1 MAYCQ
6 TDSVL
11 QLIPG
16 VDLTILGDADAQE
29 TAVSSAVSSASAEV
43 DARCRRTFVPP
54 TEAEVRS
61 IDGSDGLLLRVPD
74 MVRLDTVSVDGAQ
87 IPSATAY
94 PLDGPP
100 YLWIATGARIPQG
113 SGNVS
118 ITGLWGYAAN
128 VPEDIAR
135 ATACLAA
142 AEILI
147 RLQADRSGGVQ
158 TQVTGLAREEF
169 PDGGPFGETIRNLQT
184 TAGRLLLPYRRW
196 TV

>member
-6 TDSVL
+6 ADSVKG
-11 QLIPG
+11 LIPG
-16 VDLTILGDADAQE
+16 VDLTVLGDAAAQSG
-29 TAVSSAVSSASAEV
+29 AISSAIASATSEV
-43 DARCRRTFVPP
+43 DVRCRRTFAPP
-54 TEAEVRS
+54 SEASERH
-61 IDGSDGLLLRVPD
+61 IDGTGGLLLRVPD
-74 MVRLDTVSVDGAQ
+74 LVRLDGVTVDGSP

-100 YLWIATGARIPQG
+100 YLWIATGARIPEG
-113 SGNVS
+113 AGNVS
-118 ITGLWGYAAN
+118 IAGMWGYGPA

-135 ATACLAA
+135 ATACLSA
-142 AEILI
+142 AEILTRI
-147 RLQADRSGGVQ
+147 QADRSDGVK

-169 PDGGPFGETIRNLQT
+169 PDCGAFGDTIRNLQT

>member
-6 TDSVL
+6 TDSVR

-16 VDLTILGDADAQE
+16 VGLTVLGDTDAQE
-29 TAVSSAVSSASAEV
+29 NAVSSAVAAATAEV
-43 DARCRRTFVPP
+43 DGRCRRTFAPP
-54 TEAEVRS
+54 LEARVRH
-61 IDGSDGLLLRVPD
+61 IDGSGGLLLRVPD
-74 MVRLDTVSVDGAQ
+74 MVRMDGVSVDGSP
-87 IPSATAY
+87 IPSAMAY

-100 YLWIATGARIPQG
+100 YLWIATGARIPEG
-113 SGNVS
+113 TGNVS
-118 ITGLWGYAAN
+118 VTGMWGYAAT

-135 ATACLAA
+135 ATACLSA
-142 AEILI
+142 AEVLT
-147 RLQADRSGGVQ
+147 RLQPDRSGGVR